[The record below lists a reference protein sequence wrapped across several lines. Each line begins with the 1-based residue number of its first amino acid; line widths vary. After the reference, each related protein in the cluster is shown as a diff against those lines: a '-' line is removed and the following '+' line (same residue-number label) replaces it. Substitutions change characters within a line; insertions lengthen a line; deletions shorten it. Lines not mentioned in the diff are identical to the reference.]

1 MMNLLI
7 TGGLGFIGSNFIRM
21 MLNEHPDIRISNLD
35 AVTYAG
41 NPANLKDVED
51 NPRYSFIRGDICDQA
66 LVFSLLNKY
75 DIDTIVHFAAESHV
89 DRSIKDSSV
98 FVRTNVLGTH
108 VLLEGALKSGIERF
122 IHISTDEVYGSKP
135 VGSFCET
142 ENLSPSSPY
151 SASKAGSDLLAL
163 SYHKT
168 HGLPVIVTRC
178 TNNFGPYQY
187 PEKLIPLFTTNLIE
201 GKKVPVYGTGKNV
214 RDWIYVLDHNRAVDF
229 VLQHGSFGE
238 IYNISSGC
246 EKNNLEITAIILT
259 ILGMDES
266 MIEYVP
272 DRSGHDWRYSL
283 DSSKL
288 RSLGWQTEYD
298 FETAMRE
305 TVNWYRN
312 NEWWWRPLKG

>member
-1 MMNLLI
+1 
-7 TGGLGFIGSNFIRM
+7 
-21 MLNEHPDIRISNLD
+21 
-35 AVTYAG
+35 
-41 NPANLKDVED
+41 
-51 NPRYSFIRGDICDQA
+51 
-66 LVFSLLNKY
+66 
-75 DIDTIVHFAAESHV
+75 
-89 DRSIKDSSV
+89 
-98 FVRTNVLGTH
+98 
-108 VLLEGALKSGIERF
+108 
-122 IHISTDEVYGSKP
+122 
-135 VGSFCET
+135 
-142 ENLSPSSPY
+142 
-151 SASKAGSDLLAL
+151 
-163 SYHKT
+163 
-168 HGLPVIVTRC
+168 
-178 TNNFGPYQY
+178 
-187 PEKLIPLFTTNLIE
+187 
-201 GKKVPVYGTGKNV
+201 
-214 RDWIYVLDHNRAVDF
+214 VDF